1 MSSYRGREAIQGGHP
16 HGAAQ
21 EHSRGKRERKGR
33 EGRVRREK
41 EKDGRKREGWG
52 ERRRDRERESVIVET
67 QFYYE
72 VVLVPVSL
80 CVMDF
85 WESVIV
91 VNTVN
96 LWL

>member
-41 EKDGRKREGWG
+41 EKEGRVG
-52 ERRRDRERESVIVET
+52 REREG
-67 QFYYE
+67 
-72 VVLVPVSL
+72 
-80 CVMDF
+80 
-85 WESVIV
+85 
-91 VNTVN
+91 
-96 LWL
+96 